1 MRFLWIWL
9 AMMAATALAA
19 YGFFVWYYKNTAGP
33 GLWVNGIY
41 ATGMDKDTLEE
52 ALLAAA
58 PLPKVELLDGGRRVA
73 LFGLEEAGAYVEFG
87 PALEELYAGEDSLL
101 WPWRLGADR
110 HMVLQPSIRYN
121 EAKFLGIWSE
131 LPLVKREL
139 AGSTALSLIPEED
152 GSYSLYEG
160 NKHRLDLA
168 AALDAVQSA
177 LASGVSSIDLAEAD
191 CYRDL
196 PWTPRDAAVASMWKR
211 LEALQESALAWD
223 MGDGLYPI
231 KGGDAVS
238 MLDKGEDGLPY
249 LGEDGLL
256 ALDVEA
262 VEAFVRNWAAL
273 YDTLGQERE
282 FLSTRGDVIRL
293 KGGIYGTQLNQKAE
307 VEYLLQAIPRG
318 WEETRV
324 PEYIHKTDVRGK
336 DDIGKTYVEVDMSLQ
351 KLYYYQEGICLYE
364 TDIVT
369 GNLAAR
375 HGTPQGVNY
384 VYMKQKNRVLRGAD
398 YASFVKYW
406 MPVKGNYGIH
416 DASWRS
422 KFGGEI
428 YKTAGS
434 HGCINVP
441 PKTMGTLY
449 DLVAVGTPVVMFY

>member
-1 MRFLWIWL
+1 M
-9 AMMAATALAA
+9 
-19 YGFFVWYYKNTAGP
+19 
-33 GLWVNGIY
+33 
-41 ATGMDKDTLEE
+41 
-52 ALLAAA
+52 
-58 PLPKVELLDGGRRVA
+58 
-73 LFGLEEAGAYVEFG
+73 
-87 PALEELYAGEDSLL
+87 
-101 WPWRLGADR
+101 
-110 HMVLQPSIRYN
+110 
-121 EAKFLGIWSE
+121 
-131 LPLVKREL
+131 
-139 AGSTALSLIPEED
+139 
-152 GSYSLYEG
+152 
-160 NKHRLDLA
+160 
-168 AALDAVQSA
+168 
-177 LASGVSSIDLAEAD
+177 
-191 CYRDL
+191 
-196 PWTPRDAAVASMWKR
+196 
-211 LEALQESALAWD
+211 
-223 MGDGLYPI
+223 
-231 KGGDAVS
+231 
-238 MLDKGEDGLPY
+238 
-249 LGEDGLL
+249 
-256 ALDVEA
+256 
-262 VEAFVRNWAAL
+262 
-273 YDTLGQERE
+273 
-282 FLSTRGDVIRL
+282 IRL